1 MRPSIVNEVDFTFWF
16 IMGISIILLLLITIV
31 MLYFVYKYSRKRNP
45 VATQIEGNTTL
56 EIVWTVIPII
66 LVLIMF
72 FISWSGFRN
81 MRDVPKDAMIV
92 KVNGQMWKWT
102 FEYDNKKK
110 SDTLFLP
117 VDKNIKFEITSTD
130 VLHSFYLPAFR
141 CKEDAVPGRTNYYW
155 IRTTETGTFFAACAE
170 YCGLNH
176 SYMYAPIKVVE
187 DEKFQVWKNYFPP
200 DTTKTADSL
209 KTDSTANT
217 KDTLNSSSGM
227 TDSAKTGS
235 DKQTIDSVAKT
246 TPSSD
251 IKKDDV
257 KKTDSLKK

>member
-16 IMGISIILLLLITIV
+16 IMGISIFLLLLITIV

-45 VATQIEGNTTL
+45 VPSQIEGNTTI

-72 FISWSGFRN
+72 FVSWSGFRN

-92 KVNGQMWKWT
+92 KVTGQMWKWT

-117 VDKNIKFEITSTD
+117 VNTNVKFDITSID

-141 CKEDAVPGRTNYYW
+141 TKEDAVPGRINYYW
-155 IRTTETGTFFAACAE
+155 IRTNEPSTYFAACAE

-176 SYMYAPIKVVE
+176 SYMYAPVIVIE
-187 DEKFQVWKNYFPP
+187 NDKFEVWKNYFPP
-200 DTTKTADSL
+200 DTTKSDSTVTTGTVDSTMSSSG
-209 KTDSTANT
+209 KTDSTNT
-217 KDTLNSSSGM
+217 GTDNKNLDTV
-227 TDSAKTGS
+227 T
-235 DKQTIDSVAKT
+235 KT

-251 IKKDDV
+251 IKKE
-257 KKTDSLKK
+257 TDSLKK